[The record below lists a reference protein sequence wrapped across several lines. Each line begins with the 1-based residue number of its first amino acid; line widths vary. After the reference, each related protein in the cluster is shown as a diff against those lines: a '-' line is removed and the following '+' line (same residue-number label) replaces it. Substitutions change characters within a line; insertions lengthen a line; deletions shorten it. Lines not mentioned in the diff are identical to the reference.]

1 MSIRGRLDAE
11 RILGDDGRMAD
22 ARSTTAPVTVITVV
36 RNGARTIEAT
46 VESVLAQSYRPLEY
60 IVLDGCS
67 TDGTLDIL
75 RRYGDRVR
83 WTSMPDGGLY
93 DAMNQGIARVPEPG
107 TYIHFLNADDRF
119 AANDSLERALA
130 DSAGA
135 DFVYGRLERRDDAL
149 RYSDVVGQPVDRRAL
164 LYGTRIA
171 HQAILCK
178 RSVFDRVGGFR
189 TEYRIAADYDWLLRV
204 FEDQGITTRFVPVV
218 IASMGF
224 GGVSWERFPAL
235 ARERF
240 RIVRGHYAFTDVVRF
255 SVYTVFG
262 DYMRHYLQRA
272 LRGIGLLNAARSLKR
287 KLTSRP
293 DAAG

>member
-1 MSIRGRLDAE
+1 MP
-11 RILGDDGRMAD
+11 D
-22 ARSTTAPVTVITVV
+22 ARTAALPVTVITVV
-36 RNGARTIEAT
+36 RNGARTIEAAI
-46 VESVLAQSYRPLEY
+46 ESVLAQSYRPLEHI
-60 IVLDGCS
+60 IVDGCS
-67 TDGTLDIL
+67 TDGTLDII

-83 WTSMPDGGLY
+83 WTSTPDGGIY
-93 DAMNQGIARVPEPG
+93 DAMNQGIARVPGPD

-130 DSAGA
+130 GSPGA
-135 DFVYGRLERRDDAL
+135 DFVYGRLERRDDEL
-149 RYSDVVGQPVDRRAL
+149 RYSDVVGRPVDRRVL
-164 LYGTRIA
+164 LYGTHIA

-204 FEDQGITTRFVPVV
+204 FEDAGITTRFVPVV

-240 RIVRGHYAFTDVVRF
+240 RIVRGHYAFPDVVRF

-262 DYMRHYLQRA
+262 DYLRHYLQRA
-272 LRGIGLLNAARSLKR
+272 LRRLHLLNFARALKQSLR
-287 KLTSRP
+287 R
-293 DAAG
+293 DA

>member
-1 MSIRGRLDAE
+1 
-11 RILGDDGRMAD
+11 MAD
-22 ARSTTAPVTVITVV
+22 ARSAPAPVTVITVV
-36 RNGARTIEAT
+36 RNSARTIEAA
-46 VESVLAQSYRPLEY
+46 VESVLAQSHRPLEY
-60 IVLDGCS
+60 IVVDGCS

-83 WTSMPDGGLY
+83 WKSMPDGGLY
-93 DAMNQGIARVPEPG
+93 DAMNQGIARVPEPD

-130 DSAGA
+130 GSAGA

-178 RSVFDRVGGFR
+178 RSVFDRVGGFQ
-189 TEYRIAADYDWLLRV
+189 TEYRIAADYDWMLRV
-204 FEDQGITTRFVPVV
+204 FEDRRITTRFVPVV

-224 GGVSWERFPAL
+224 GGVSWEGFPAL

-240 RIVRGHYAFTDVVRF
+240 RIVRRHYPLADVVRF

-262 DYMRHYLQRA
+262 DYLRHYLQRA
-272 LRGIGLLNAARSLKR
+272 LRGMGLLNAARSLKR
-287 KLTSRP
+287 KLTSRT

>member
-1 MSIRGRLDAE
+1 
-11 RILGDDGRMAD
+11 MAD
-22 ARSTTAPVTVITVV
+22 ARSAAVSVTVITVV
-36 RNGARTIEAT
+36 RNGARTIEAA
-46 VESVLAQSYRPLEY
+46 VESVLAQSHRPLEY
-60 IVLDGCS
+60 IVVDGCS

-93 DAMNQGIARVPEPG
+93 DAMNQGIARFPEPN

-130 DSAGA
+130 ASAGA
-135 DFVYGRLERRDDAL
+135 DFVYGRLERRDEAL
-149 RYSDVVGQPVDRRAL
+149 RYSDVVGRRVDRRAL

-204 FEDQGITTRFVPVV
+204 FENRGITTRFVPVV
-218 IASMGF
+218 VASMGF

-240 RIVRGHYAFTDVVRF
+240 RIVRKHYAFPDVVRF

-262 DYMRHYLQRA
+262 DYVRHYLQRA
-272 LRGIGLLNAARSLKR
+272 LRRLHLLNFARALKQSLR
-287 KLTSRP
+287 R
-293 DAAG
+293 DA

>member
-1 MSIRGRLDAE
+1 
-11 RILGDDGRMAD
+11 MAD
-22 ARSTTAPVTVITVV
+22 TRSPALPITVITVV
-36 RNGARTIEAT
+36 RNGTRTIEAAI
-46 VESVLAQSYRPLEY
+46 ESVLAQSYRPLEY
-60 IVLDGCS
+60 IVVDGCS

-83 WTSMPDGGLY
+83 WTSMPDDGLY
-93 DAMNQGIARVPEPG
+93 DAMNRGIARVLEPD

-130 DSAGA
+130 DSGGA

-149 RYSDVVGQPVDRRAL
+149 RYTDVVGQPVDRPAL

-204 FEDQGITTRFVPVV
+204 FEDPGITTRFVPVV
-218 IASMGF
+218 VASMGF

-240 RIVRGHYAFTDVVRF
+240 RIVRRHFAFPDVVRF

-262 DYMRHYLQRA
+262 DYLRHYLQRA
-272 LRGIGLLNAARSLKR
+272 LRRLHLLNFARALKRSLR
-287 KLTSRP
+287 R
-293 DAAG
+293 DA